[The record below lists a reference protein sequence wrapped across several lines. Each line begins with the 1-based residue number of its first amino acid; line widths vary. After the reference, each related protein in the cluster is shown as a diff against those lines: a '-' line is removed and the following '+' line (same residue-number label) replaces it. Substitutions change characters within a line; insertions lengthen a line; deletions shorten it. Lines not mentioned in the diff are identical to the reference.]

1 MPFFLHFVD
10 LNQAEVLTS
19 KTRTCSLE
27 LSESTR
33 DFSKKTLV
41 QSVKVLVPSGDV
53 WRAVKKLEFLGDLEV
68 GLENGSVVR
77 GPKEG
82 LECKILSS
90 TQYFFIPRRVCES
103 NTFV

>member
-27 LSESTR
+27 FSESTR

-41 QSVKVLVPSGDV
+41 QTVKVLVPSGDV
-53 WRAVKKLEFLGDLEV
+53 WRAVKKLEFLGEV

-90 TQYFFIPRRVCES
+90 TQYFFIPRPVFES